1 MHKFQFLS
9 KRWILVVLFITLSI
23 VSLSIGVS
31 SLNFNE
37 LMTFDSKS
45 WHILLTSRIPRTVA
59 IVLSASGL
67 SIAGLIMQSIGQ
79 NRFIAP
85 STIGTTD
92 AALFGVLM
100 TFLLLGSAPLL
111 IKLSFAF
118 IFALASSMFFM
129 AMLQKIH
136 FKEPIYV
143 PLVGLMYGSIIGA
156 FTTFIAHRY
165 DALQVLSSIGLGSFT
180 NITSGRYELLWIIL
194 FPLSLAYVF
203 SSTFSLLRLGQDFTT
218 NLGVNYKRVVFLG
231 LVIVSIVSAA
241 SYVIVGPLPFVGL
254 VIPNLVTLFYGDNI
268 KKSIIDLALFGSIYV
283 LANDILSRLLIFPYE
298 ISVSFMMGIT
308 GSMLFIWL
316 ILNRGN
322 HGPQ

>member
-1 MHKFQFLS
+1 MHKKALHSKRLILIFLFLS
-9 KRWILVVLFITLSI
+9 LFLLS
-23 VSLSIGVS
+23 LFIGVS
-31 SLNFNE
+31 SISFTDLITRDE
-37 LMTFDSKS
+37 RA
-45 WHILLTSRIPRTVA
+45 WHVLLTSRLPRTMA
-59 IVLSASGL
+59 IILSASGL

-92 AALFGVLM
+92 AALFGVLL
-100 TFLLLGSAPLL
+100 TFLLLGSASLL

-118 IFALASSMFFM
+118 VFALLSSLMFM
-129 AMLQKIH
+129 TLLSKLH

-143 PLVGLMYGSIIGA
+143 PLIGMMYGSIIGA
-156 FTTFIAHRY
+156 FTTFVAHRY

-194 FPLSLAYVF
+194 VPLLFAYVF
-203 SSTFSLLRLGQDFTT
+203 SSTFSLLRLGEDFAT
-218 NLGVNYKRVVFLG
+218 NLGVAYKKVVFLG
-231 LVIVSIVSAA
+231 LVIVAIVSAA

-254 VIPNLVTLFYGDNI
+254 VIPNLISIYYGDNMQ
-268 KKSIIDLALFGSIYV
+268 KSMIDLALFGSIYI

-308 GSMLFIWL
+308 GSVLFIYL
-316 ILNRGN
+316 IFRRGKYATS
-322 HGPQ
+322 